1 MQLPTKSL
9 KVRDEQ
15 DLDMSVLACKLNL
28 EKEVHCSQYQLN
40 TKRSVDNCVSAVFQ
54 SRNIFEK
61 SVI

>member
-15 DLDMSVLACKLNL
+15 DLDTPLLACKHKLA
-28 EKEVHCSQYQLN
+28 KQVHCSQYQLN
-40 TKRSVDNCVSAVFQ
+40 TKRSVENCVSAVSQ

-61 SVI
+61 KVS